1 MVLALTATAIVIAA
15 LLGEMVLPRAEER
28 LARWK
33 AGRRRI
39 PATAEFDPGRDRRA
53 ESRARL
59 LLKSCVNDEEWEMYR
74 DLGFIR
80 VWSIGAGRPVA
91 PLGVAGTTEA
101 QGRDQYRGL
110 DGGDGE
116 DGDVEIAEGTDGDAT
131 GEWGEGDPLWDE
143 LAGLEESPPQR
154 RRRERR
160 WRTGAGPGASASDDT
175 PYAYLIYP
183 HKPIL
188 AYVPQTGRLLSEH
201 CVEFPDTT
209 RPYGSARL
217 PDSDDVLAKWM
228 ALTGDEQR
236 LLASSNMHLPGRQ
249 CDPRQVKR
257 DLWRL
262 RQWERSRGRAAPEP
276 RDSRVPSP

>member
-1 MVLALTATAIVIAA
+1 MVLALTATSLVIAA
-15 LLGEMVLPRAEER
+15 LLGEMLLPRIEER
-28 LARWK
+28 IARWK
-33 AGRRRI
+33 AGRRRV
-39 PATAEFDPGRDRRA
+39 PEMAEFDPGRDRRA
-53 ESRARL
+53 EARARL

-80 VWSIGAGRPVA
+80 VWSISAGR
-91 PLGVAGTTEA
+91 
-101 QGRDQYRGL
+101 RG
-110 DGGDGE
+110 D
-116 DGDVEIAEGTDGDAT
+116 DAT
-131 GEWGEGDPLWDE
+131 ATGSMASTRGDEADFDDDHDGFSGDWDEESLWDE
-143 LAGLEESPPQR
+143 LEGLEESAGQR
-154 RRRERR
+154 RRGGLLR
-160 WRTGAGPGASASDDT
+160 WRGGASGHAGDA

-201 CVEFPDTT
+201 CVEFPDKT

-228 ALTGDEQR
+228 ALTGDEDR
-236 LLASSNMHLPGRQ
+236 LLASANMHLPGRQ

-262 RQWERSRGRAAPEP
+262 RQWERSRARAAAAHA
-276 RDSRVPSP
+276 DSRVPSS